1 VIIDAHVHLVGDGS
15 GGSGCW
21 YRPRPAGRLMAPL
34 FWRAMGLTRVDR
46 RAGLDGAY
54 LARLLGFLRA
64 SSLDAIALFAQ
75 DAVYREDGSRWEERG
90 TFHVPNDVILAL
102 ARGEPRVLPVVSIH
116 PARAD
121 ALAELDRCV
130 AAGAVA
136 LKLLPNCHNV
146 DCALPRYRRFWEALA
161 AHGLP
166 LIAHTGAESV
176 VDEVR
181 RDLADPH
188 TLRAPLAAGATVIAA
203 HCGIGTG
210 VVDPDYFP
218 EFRAML
224 AEFPNLYGDTA
235 AFALPNRF
243 HRLRATLRPGVVER
257 LVHGSDVPVPVMPHA
272 GVLAGRFGVGTW
284 WRLRRIR
291 NPLERDYR
299 FKRALGYPD
308 SVFSRAARLLR
319 RPGAPLPGPPS
330 PASPV
335 PPAAAPG

>member
-1 VIIDAHVHLVGDGS
+1 MIIDAHVHLVGDGS
-15 GGSGCW
+15 SGSGCW
-21 YRPRPAGRLMAPL
+21 YRPRLAGRLAAPF
-34 FWRAMGLTRVDR
+34 FWQAMGLR
-46 RAGLDGAY
+46 RADVRDGLDGAY
-54 LARLLGFLRA
+54 LARLLEFLRS

-75 DAVYREDGSRWEERG
+75 DAVYRDDGRRWEERG
-90 TFHVPNDVILAL
+90 TFYVPNDVVLEL
-102 ARGEPRVLPVVSIH
+102 ARREPGVLPVVSIH
-116 PARAD
+116 PARDD

-146 DCALPRYRRFWEALA
+146 DCALPRYQRFWEALA

-181 RDLADPH
+181 RDLADPR
-188 TLRAPLAAGATVIAA
+188 TLRAPLAAGVTVIAA

-218 EFRAML
+218 VFRAML
-224 AEFPNLYGDTA
+224 AEHPKLHGDTA

-243 HRLRATLRPGVVER
+243 HRLRASLRPGVVER
-257 LVHGSDVPVPVMPHA
+257 LVHGSDVPVPVMT
-272 GVLAGRFGVGTW
+272 LAGMLAGLLGVGTW

-308 SVFSRAARLLR
+308 AVFSRAARLLR
-319 RPGAPLPGPPS
+319 RSGAPPPA
-330 PASPV
+330 PPL
-335 PPAAAPG
+335 PPAAAQG